1 LGRFRAKP
9 QSFPEE
15 KDMNDK
21 SNYTLLGNFSI
32 HDAKLICDVFETKNI
47 DFEIEIDDSAIR
59 GMAPMQAVLGGTH
72 GRGAFAN
79 MCVDPDLLAQCEEI
93 VKEIPEL

>member
-1 LGRFRAKP
+1 
-9 QSFPEE
+9 
-15 KDMNDK
+15 MNDK

-32 HDAKLICDVFETKNI
+32 HDAKLICDVFETENI

-59 GMAPMQAVLGGTH
+59 GLDAVQAVLGGTF

-79 MCVDPDLLAQCEEI
+79 IYVDPNLLEQCEKIAE
-93 VKEIPEL
+93 EIPEP